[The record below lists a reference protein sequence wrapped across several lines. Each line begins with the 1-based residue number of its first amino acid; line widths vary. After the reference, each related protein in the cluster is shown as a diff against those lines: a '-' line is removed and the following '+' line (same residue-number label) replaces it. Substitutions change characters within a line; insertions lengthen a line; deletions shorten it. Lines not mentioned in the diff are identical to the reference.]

1 MQVSRTFLSP
11 AMKKT
16 VFAAAALCALLLGP
30 FGQAQA
36 RRADVITVDGIINPA
51 VAEFIASTI
60 ARSAAEGA
68 ECLIIRMDTPG
79 GLDLSMRS
87 IIKEM
92 MGAGIPV
99 IVYVSPAGARAASAG
114 ALITMAADIAAMA
127 PGTNIGAAHPV
138 SLGGGKMEDE
148 MASKVENDAAA
159 YAESIAAKRNR
170 NKEWAVQAVRESV
183 SITENQAL
191 KIKVIDLIAFD
202 LQDLLR
208 QLDGRKITTAA
219 GVTILETKGIEINEI
234 EMGLREKVL
243 DTLSNPNIAYIL
255 MMVGLLG
262 LYFELSNPGAIFPGI
277 IGGISL
283 ILAFFAFQTLP
294 VNYAGILLI
303 ILALILFIL
312 EIKVTSFGML
322 TVGGVISL
330 TLGSLMLFDPQ
341 TAPFARISFEI
352 IIPVVA
358 VTAACCIITVYLAV
372 KAYRRKPATGRE
384 GIVGEVGIA
393 KSAIDPE
400 GKVFVHGE
408 YWDALSD
415 EPIPQGSA
423 VKVVSVGSIKL
434 KVTRAEP
441 SPTNRCK
448 KEEI

>member
-1 MQVSRTFLSP
+1 MRT
-11 AMKKT
+11 AIIT
-16 VFAAAALCALLLGP
+16 AAALCALLLGVLS
-30 FGQAQA
+30 QAQA
-36 RRADVITVDGIINPA
+36 RRADVITIDGIINPA
-51 VAEFIASTI
+51 VAEFIAATI
-60 ARSAAEGA
+60 SRSAAEGA
-68 ECLIIRMDTPG
+68 QCLIIRMDTPG

-92 MGAGIPV
+92 MGADIPV

-170 NKEWAVQAVRESV
+170 NKEWAVKAVRESV
-183 SITENQAL
+183 SITENEAL
-191 KIKVIDLIAFD
+191 KIKVIDLIASD
-202 LQDLLR
+202 LEDLLR

-219 GVTILETKGIEINEI
+219 GVSILETEGIEVNEI

-330 TLGSLMLFDPQ
+330 LLGSLMLFDSGA
-341 TAPFARISFEI
+341 APFVRLSYQV
-352 IIPVVA
+352 IIPVVG
-358 VTAACCIITVYLAV
+358 VTSACCIITVYLAV
-372 KAYRRKPATGRE
+372 QAYRRKPATGRE
-384 GIVGEVGIA
+384 GIVGEVGTA

-408 YWDALSD
+408 YWNALSD
-415 EPIPQGSA
+415 EAIPAGTA
-423 VKVVSVGSIKL
+423 VKVVEVKGSSL
-434 KVTRAEP
+434 KVCRAEP
-441 SPTNRCK
+441 TTAGRFR

>member
-1 MQVSRTFLSP
+1 
-11 AMKKT
+11 MKT
-16 VFAAAALCALLLGP
+16 AIITAAVMCTLLLGS
-30 FGQAQA
+30 FSQAQA
-36 RRADVITVDGIINPA
+36 RRADVVTVDGIINPA
-51 VAEFIASTI
+51 VAEFLAASI
-60 ARSAAEGA
+60 SRSAAEGA

-99 IVYVSPAGARAASAG
+99 IVYVSPAGAREASPG
-114 ALITMAADIAAMA
+114 ALIPMAADIAAMA

-170 NKEWAVQAVRESV
+170 NKEWAVKAVRESV
-183 SITENQAL
+183 SITENEAL
-191 KIKVIDLIAFD
+191 KIKVIDLIAAD
-202 LQDLLR
+202 LEDLLR

-219 GVTILETKGIEINEI
+219 GVTILETEGIEVHEI

-330 TLGSLMLFDPQ
+330 TLGSLMLFD
-341 TAPFARISFEI
+341 TGAAPFARLSFEVL
-352 IIPVVA
+352 IPVVSI
-358 VTAACCIITVYLAV
+358 TSACCIAIVYLAIR
-372 KAYRRKPATGRE
+372 AYRRKPATGRE
-384 GIVGEVGIA
+384 GIVGEVGTA

-408 YWDALSD
+408 YWNALSD
-415 EPIPQGSA
+415 ESIPEGTA
-423 VKVVSVGSIKL
+423 VKVVEVKGSTL
-434 KVTRAEP
+434 KVIRAEP
-441 SPTNRCK
+441 TTAGRFR
-448 KEEI
+448 KEEV

>member
-1 MQVSRTFLSP
+1 V
-11 AMKKT
+11 
-16 VFAAAALCALLLGP
+16 
-30 FGQAQA
+30 
-36 RRADVITVDGIINPA
+36 DVVTIDGIINPA
-51 VAEFIASTI
+51 VAEFIASAIT
-60 ARSAAEGA
+60 RSTAEGA
-68 ECLIIRMDTPG
+68 ACLIIRMDTPG

-92 MGAGIPV
+92 MSAGIPV
-99 IVYVSPAGARAASAG
+99 VVYVSPAGARAASAG
-114 ALITMAADIAAMA
+114 ALITLAADIAAMA

-138 SLGGGKMEDE
+138 ALGGGKMEDE

-159 YAESIAAKRNR
+159 YAESIATKRNR
-170 NKEWAVQAVRESV
+170 NKEWAIQAVRESV
-183 SITENQAL
+183 SITENEAL
-191 KIKVIDLIAFD
+191 EIKVIDLIASNLD
-202 LQDLLR
+202 DLLR

-219 GVTILETKGIEINEI
+219 GVTILETENIEINEI

-262 LYFELSNPGAIFPGI
+262 MYFELSNPGAIFPGI

-303 ILALILFIL
+303 VLALILFIL

-330 TLGSLMLFDPQ
+330 TLGSLMLFDSK
-341 TAPFARISFEI
+341 TAPFARLSFDVL
-352 IIPVVA
+352 IPVVA
-358 VTAACCIITVYLAV
+358 VTSACCMVIVYLAV
-372 KAYRRKPATGRE
+372 RAYRRKPATGRE
-384 GIVGEVGIA
+384 GIVGEIGIC
-393 KSAIDPE
+393 KSGIDPE

-415 EPIPQGSA
+415 EIIPAGATVKVLA
-423 VKVVSVGSIKL
+423 VKDSKL

-441 SPTNRCK
+441 TTARPRR
-448 KEEI
+448 KEEV

>member
-1 MQVSRTFLSP
+1 MRTSII
-11 AMKKT
+11 T
-16 VFAAAALCALLLGP
+16 AAALCIIL
-30 FGQAQA
+30 FGACSQAQA
-36 RRADVITVDGIINPA
+36 RRADVVTVDGIINPA
-51 VAEFIASTI
+51 VAEFIAASI
-60 ARSAAEGA
+60 SRSAAEGA

-114 ALITMAADIAAMA
+114 ALITMAADVAAMA

-170 NKEWAVQAVRESV
+170 NKEWAVKAVRESV
-183 SITENQAL
+183 SIPENEAL
-191 KIKVIDLIAFD
+191 KIKVIDLIAAD
-202 LQDLLR
+202 LDDLLR

-219 GVTILETKGIEINEI
+219 GVTILETEGIEVNEI

-330 TLGSLMLFDPQ
+330 TLGSLMLFDSSA
-341 TAPFARISFEI
+341 APFARLSLEVL
-352 IIPVVA
+352 IPVVSI
-358 VTAACCIITVYLAV
+358 TSACCIAIVYLAV
-372 KAYRRKPATGRE
+372 RAYRRKPATGSE
-384 GIVGEVGIA
+384 GIVGEIGIS

-408 YWDALSD
+408 YWNALSD
-415 EPIPQGSA
+415 EVIPAGTA
-423 VKVVSVGSIKL
+423 VKVVEVKGNAL
-434 KVTRAEP
+434 KVSRAEP
-441 SPTNRCK
+441 TTAGRFR
-448 KEEI
+448 KEEV

>member
-1 MQVSRTFLSP
+1 
-11 AMKKT
+11 MKT
-16 VFAAAALCALLLGP
+16 AIITAAVMCTLLLGS
-30 FGQAQA
+30 FSQVQA
-36 RRADVITVDGIINPA
+36 RRADVVTVDGIINPA
-51 VAEFIASTI
+51 VAEFLAASI
-60 ARSAAEGA
+60 SRSAAEGA

-170 NKEWAVQAVRESV
+170 NKEWAVKAVRESV
-183 SITENQAL
+183 SITENEAL
-191 KIKVIDLIAFD
+191 KIKVIDLIAAD
-202 LQDLLR
+202 LEDLLR

-219 GVTILETKGIEINEI
+219 GVTILETEGIEVHEI

-330 TLGSLMLFDPQ
+330 TLGSLMLFD
-341 TAPFARISFEI
+341 TGAAPFARLSFEVL
-352 IIPVVA
+352 IPVVSI
-358 VTAACCIITVYLAV
+358 TSACCIAIVYLAIR
-372 KAYRRKPATGRE
+372 AYRRKPATGRE
-384 GIVGEVGIA
+384 GIVGEVGTA

-408 YWDALSD
+408 YWNALSD
-415 EPIPQGSA
+415 ESIPEGTA
-423 VKVVSVGSIKL
+423 VKVVEVKGSTL
-434 KVTRAEP
+434 KVIRAEP
-441 SPTNRCK
+441 TTAGRFR
-448 KEEI
+448 KEEV

>member
-1 MQVSRTFLSP
+1 MFPGKILYSLVIYNLPPYLLLP
-11 AMKKT
+11 AMRRAVIT
-16 VFAAAALCALLLGP
+16 AAFFCALLIAGL
-30 FGQAQA
+30 GQAHA
-36 RRADVITVDGIINPA
+36 KRADVVTIDGIINPA
-51 VAEFIASTI
+51 VAEFIARTI
-60 ARSAAEGA
+60 NRAAAEGA

-92 MGAGIPV
+92 MSAGIPV
-99 IVYVSPAGARAASAG
+99 IVYVGPAGARAASAG

-138 SLGGGKMEDE
+138 SLGGGTMEDD
-148 MASKVENDAAA
+148 MAAKVENDAAA
-159 YAESIAAKRNR
+159 YAESIATKRNR
-170 NKEWAVQAVRESV
+170 NKEWAIKAVRESV
-183 SITENQAL
+183 SITENEAL
-191 KIKVIDLIAFD
+191 KLKVIDLIASD
-202 LQDLLR
+202 LDDLLR
-208 QLDGRKITTAA
+208 QTDGRKITTAA
-219 GVTILETKGIEINEI
+219 GVKIIETANIEVNEI

-255 MMVGLLG
+255 MIVGLLG

-330 TLGSLMLFDPQ
+330 TLGSLMLFDSQ
-341 TAPFARISFEI
+341 SAPFARVSYDVL
-352 IIPVVA
+352 IPVVLITS
-358 VTAACCIITVYLAV
+358 VCCVLIVYLAIR
-372 KAYRRKPATGRE
+372 AYSRKPTTGRE
-384 GIVGEVGIA
+384 GLTGEIGIS

-400 GKVFVHGE
+400 GKVYVHGE

-415 EPIPQGSA
+415 EAIPEGIP
-423 VKVVSVGSIKL
+423 VKVVEVKDSKL
-434 KVTRAEP
+434 KVRKA
-441 SPTNRCK
+441 
-448 KEEI
+448 

>member
-1 MQVSRTFLSP
+1 MRTSII
-11 AMKKT
+11 T
-16 VFAAAALCALLLGP
+16 AAALCIIL
-30 FGQAQA
+30 FGACSQAQA
-36 RRADVITVDGIINPA
+36 RRADVVTVDGIINPA
-51 VAEFIASTI
+51 VAEFIAASI
-60 ARSAAEGA
+60 SRSAAEGA

-114 ALITMAADIAAMA
+114 ALITMAADVAAMA

-170 NKEWAVQAVRESV
+170 NKEWAVKAVRESV
-183 SITENQAL
+183 SIPENEAL
-191 KIKVIDLIAFD
+191 KIKVIDLIAAD
-202 LQDLLR
+202 LDDLLR

-219 GVTILETKGIEINEI
+219 GVTILETEGIEVNEI

-330 TLGSLMLFDPQ
+330 TLGSLMLFDSSA
-341 TAPFARISFEI
+341 APFARLSFEVL
-352 IIPVVA
+352 IPVVSI
-358 VTAACCIITVYLAV
+358 TSACCIAIVYLAV
-372 KAYRRKPATGRE
+372 RAYRRKPATGSE
-384 GIVGEVGIA
+384 GIVGEIGIS

-408 YWDALSD
+408 YWNALSD
-415 EPIPQGSA
+415 DVIPAGTA
-423 VKVVSVGSIKL
+423 VKVVEVKGNAL
-434 KVTRAEP
+434 KVSRAEP
-441 SPTNRCK
+441 TTAGRFR
-448 KEEI
+448 KEEV